1 MKKLTGLVGGVAV
14 VLVLGSSLASAQ
26 QVMWKDN
33 PISGKVVGLTYGTST
48 WAEGESQGIAY
59 GGHLATVRGDA
70 EQVWL
75 TQSFASHWGVGS
87 NNGGP
92 WIGLSDAANEGQWV
106 WADGTPSSWFNWA
119 PGEPNDCCGGQDFAN
134 MNVGPLWKWDDG
146 GLGSLRSLIEVG
158 QRPPRSWSWPSSS
171 PTGIINA
178 YLTSADFDADG
189 DMDFVICGNV
199 SGIMK
204 VLYNDGQG
212 SFTAAEVIQGGG
224 RPIAAQPLDIDYD
237 GDLDIVATDLAGG
250 RVMAALRSNQG
261 AYSSVVTV
269 CSVPDAYGLSVGDI
283 NGDGEVELV
292 VTSIHLDD
300 RVRVLQRTGPT
311 NFAVVTVLGPIAHE
325 AGSTALGDLDGD
337 GLLDAVV
344 SGGVVRV
351 FRGTSSGTLTAV
363 AGGNL
368 VDQEATH
375 ATLID
380 LDNDGDLDVAVPLVD
395 GNVLRTFRNQGGM
408 DFVPAQTLSC
418 GQFSRWAEACDV
430 DGDGN
435 QDVVVANSV
444 SDDVFIFRNDGV
456 GNLVKDHVF
465 ISQDGALQIAVA
477 DVNGD
482 AKPDIFTSNESS
494 QQFSIHFNQSIF
506 DCNANGID
514 DPLDITSGAATDCNS
529 NGRPDSCDLAFGL
542 SQDSDGDGL
551 LNECEPTLISVTP
564 STLPAFVGGT
574 VTVRGTNIPDGIVR
588 LDLEGV
594 PVNFSMTNNVGTAV
608 IPPLGAPRS
617 SDLTVAGSLRY
628 GSAPGEVTG
637 TTPAVFTWDVPE
649 IVGAVPATGPY
660 DGPTA
665 VVYTLAD
672 NTVTTGIGTATF
684 GGAAPQIAHL
694 FSVNGLSKVVT
705 TAPVQAT
712 PGPVSVLLRFGNE
725 QTLAER
731 GFVYLGPGLADL
743 SVAEGWQAGG
753 EPLTLSLVDFA
764 PDAPIEVRLGTGVTT
779 GTPTG
784 FLATSAMTVTTPYTA
799 TNGVVDLELVQFAG
813 QPNEKRVTSPGAW
826 LARAPQVIGATP
838 ANAYQGGGETV
849 SLALAG
855 FRPGELVRVEL
866 GSAATGWVTLQ
877 ATPSGTLDQSSLSF
891 VMPLAPFAG
900 QVDVVAIQDAGGASE
915 LRAIAAGAFTVVGAS
930 IASLSPT
937 SGPLEGG
944 TTVVVQTSGFQ
955 EGVAAQVTLGGATVA
970 GVVAGSGASQT
981 VTFRTVLASASGPSD
996 VNITQGVFNAVLPS
1010 GYAFDAARV
1019 IGYCTAK
1026 LTGQGTLPVIGF
1038 SGSPSVTTGDFAI
1051 TLSNALPNKTAQY
1064 FYGTTASNFPLFG
1077 GFLCAGGGVVRG
1089 PLTSTNASSA
1099 AATPFPVLAPLVGSK
1114 RYFQWWFRD
1123 PLDPA
1128 GSGRGLSAGL
1138 EVEFYN

>member
-1 MKKLTGLVGGVAV
+1 
-14 VLVLGSSLASAQ
+14 
-26 QVMWKDN
+26 
-33 PISGKVVGLTYGTST
+33 
-48 WAEGESQGIAY
+48 
-59 GGHLATVRGDA
+59 
-70 EQVWL
+70 
-75 TQSFASHWGVGS
+75 
-87 NNGGP
+87 
-92 WIGLSDAANEGQWV
+92 
-106 WADGTPSSWFNWA
+106 
-119 PGEPNDCCGGQDFAN
+119 
-134 MNVGPLWKWDDG
+134 
-146 GLGSLRSLIEVG
+146 
-158 QRPPRSWSWPSSS
+158 
-171 PTGIINA
+171 
-178 YLTSADFDADG
+178 
-189 DMDFVICGNV
+189 
-199 SGIMK
+199 
-204 VLYNDGQG
+204 
-212 SFTAAEVIQGGG
+212 
-224 RPIAAQPLDIDYD
+224 
-237 GDLDIVATDLAGG
+237 
-250 RVMAALRSNQG
+250 
-261 AYSSVVTV
+261 
-269 CSVPDAYGLSVGDI
+269 
-283 NGDGEVELV
+283 
-292 VTSIHLDD
+292 
-300 RVRVLQRTGPT
+300 
-311 NFAVVTVLGPIAHE
+311 
-325 AGSTALGDLDGD
+325 
-337 GLLDAVV
+337 
-344 SGGVVRV
+344 
-351 FRGTSSGTLTAV
+351 
-363 AGGNL
+363 
-368 VDQEATH
+368 
-375 ATLID
+375 
-380 LDNDGDLDVAVPLVD
+380 
-395 GNVLRTFRNQGGM
+395 
-408 DFVPAQTLSC
+408 
-418 GQFSRWAEACDV
+418 
-430 DGDGN
+430 
-435 QDVVVANSV
+435 
-444 SDDVFIFRNDGV
+444 
-456 GNLVKDHVF
+456 
-465 ISQDGALQIAVA
+465 
-477 DVNGD
+477 
-482 AKPDIFTSNESS
+482 
-494 QQFSIHFNQSIF
+494 
-506 DCNANGID
+506 
-514 DPLDITSGAATDCNS
+514 
-529 NGRPDSCDLAFGL
+529 
-542 SQDSDGDGL
+542 
-551 LNECEPTLISVTP
+551 
-564 STLPAFVGGT
+564 
-574 VTVRGTNIPDGIVR
+574 
-588 LDLEGV
+588 
-594 PVNFSMTNNVGTAV
+594 
-608 IPPLGAPRS
+608 
-617 SDLTVAGSLRY
+617 
-628 GSAPGEVTG
+628 
-637 TTPAVFTWDVPE
+637 
-649 IVGAVPATGPY
+649 
-660 DGPTA
+660 